1 MFNFVK
7 NIFSTL
13 FGILFFFI
21 FIIFIVFFFI
31 FLVAIKPD
39 ESEIKPNSV
48 LHIVLKGKIVERSS
62 EFYIPFESFINI
74 NNKSHLIGLSEIK
87 NSVKSA
93 KLDEKISGIYLEIG
107 NLDTGWAKLE
117 EIRDILMDFKISGKF
132 IISYSEFYTQK
143 AYYIA
148 SLSDEIIL
156 HPDGMFIFNGF
167 SKTVIFYRSFFKGV
181 GIKPVIF
188 RIGKYKSAT
197 EPFLYNFMSKFSK
210 LQDSLLLFSFYN
222 HFINEISDNRS
233 IDINY
238 LKNISKS
245 LLISTAEDAYK
256 FKFVTKIGYFDEVK
270 LILMNNF
277 SVDHLVEYISLNDY
291 SNYIKFRNFNLSK
304 NKVVILIAEG
314 DIIDGKSSSYSV
326 GSRDFVNVIKKIRED
341 DSIKALVLRI
351 NSPGGSSIA
360 SENIWRSLMLTK
372 NRKPV
377 IASMSDI
384 AASGGYYLAMACDYI
399 IAYPTTI
406 TGSIGIFW
414 IWMDYSDFL
423 QNKLGIMFDVVKTGI
438 SSDLF
443 TNPGRSINFYEK
455 KVIKKIVKNSYNK
468 FLEKVSLQR
477 KLSMNSILRVSEGR
491 VWSGILAKKYG
502 LVDKLGNLDDAIEIA
517 ASSAF
522 LGKDYKVEYWTTKK
536 TFFQLFFSN
545 LNSYFFNSFFNEKFF
560 YFLNIFREYVFLNG
574 IQYRLLYDISID

>member
-1 MFNFVK
+1 
-7 NIFSTL
+7 
-13 FGILFFFI
+13 
-21 FIIFIVFFFI
+21 
-31 FLVAIKPD
+31 
-39 ESEIKPNSV
+39 
-48 LHIVLKGKIVERSS
+48 
-62 EFYIPFESFINI
+62 
-74 NNKSHLIGLSEIK
+74 
-87 NSVKSA
+87 
-93 KLDEKISGIYLEIG
+93 
-107 NLDTGWAKLE
+107 
-117 EIRDILMDFKISGKF
+117 MDFKISGKF

-360 SENIWRSLMLTK
+360 SENI
-372 NRKPV
+372 
-377 IASMSDI
+377 
-384 AASGGYYLAMACDYI
+384 
-399 IAYPTTI
+399 
-406 TGSIGIFW
+406 
-414 IWMDYSDFL
+414 
-423 QNKLGIMFDVVKTGI
+423 
-438 SSDLF
+438 
-443 TNPGRSINFYEK
+443 
-455 KVIKKIVKNSYNK
+455 
-468 FLEKVSLQR
+468 
-477 KLSMNSILRVSEGR
+477 
-491 VWSGILAKKYG
+491 
-502 LVDKLGNLDDAIEIA
+502 
-517 ASSAF
+517 
-522 LGKDYKVEYWTTKK
+522 
-536 TFFQLFFSN
+536 
-545 LNSYFFNSFFNEKFF
+545 
-560 YFLNIFREYVFLNG
+560 
-574 IQYRLLYDISID
+574 